1 MNSPARAHLLVVD
14 DEAPHLKALCDT
26 LTAQGYAVTGFT
38 SAREALA
45 AMNGRSFDL
54 VLTDLMMPEMDGIAL
69 LRAAQEIDPRIVGVV
84 MTGHGTIDTAVA
96 AMKQGAL
103 DYILKPFKLSTLI
116 PVLARALAVRRLRIE
131 NETLQQHLRIRTRE
145 LEIANKELE
154 TFSYSVSH
162 DLNAPLRAIDGFTH
176 ILVENLGD
184 RLDAESRHCAEQ
196 VKAGIARMHA
206 LINDLLRLARTSRT
220 EVHRLPVDLSRLA
233 REIAEKLQASDAGR
247 KVDWIITPDLIVE
260 SDPGLLRVAMEN
272 LLGNAWKYT
281 SKNPHARIEVGS
293 ETQSDGTPAYYV
305 RDNGAG
311 FDMKQAH
318 RLFAPFQRLHIE
330 SEFPGTGVGLATVQ
344 RIIHKHGGRI
354 WPHSAP
360 GEGATFRFTLP
371 PSPAESPPHPGDV
384 DPSPGT
390 AA

>member
-45 AMNGRSFDL
+45 AMNDRSFDL

-84 MTGHGTIDTAVA
+84 MTGHGTIDTAVT

-116 PVLARALAVRRLRIE
+116 PVLARALAVRRLRVE
-131 NETLQQHLRIRTRE
+131 NEMLQQHLRIRTRE
-145 LEIANKELE
+145 LEVANKELE

-162 DLNAPLRAIDGFTH
+162 DLRAPLRAIDGFTQL
-176 ILVENLGD
+176 LVENLGD
-184 RLDAESRHCAEQ
+184 RLDEESRGFALH
-196 VKAGIARMHA
+196 VRAGVARMQT
-206 LINDLLRLARTSRT
+206 LIEDLLRLARTTRT
-220 EVHRLPVDLSRLA
+220 EVHRMPVDLSALA
-233 REIAEKLQASDAGR
+233 LEVSQKLQALDASR
-247 KVDWIITPDLIVE
+247 TVDWIIAPNLVAGA
-260 SDPGLLRVAMEN
+260 DPGLVRVVMEN
-272 LLGNAWKYT
+272 LLSNAWKYT
-281 SKNPHARIEVGS
+281 AKTPCARIEFGV
-293 ETQSDGTPAYYV
+293 EIQPDETPAYYV

-318 RLFAPFQRLHIE
+318 RLFGPFQRLHSE

-354 WPHSAP
+354 WPQAVP
-360 GEGATFRFTLP
+360 GQGATFHFTLP
-371 PSPAESPPHPGDV
+371 SAPDEFPVTHDAGIESTG
-384 DPSPGT
+384 
-390 AA
+390 